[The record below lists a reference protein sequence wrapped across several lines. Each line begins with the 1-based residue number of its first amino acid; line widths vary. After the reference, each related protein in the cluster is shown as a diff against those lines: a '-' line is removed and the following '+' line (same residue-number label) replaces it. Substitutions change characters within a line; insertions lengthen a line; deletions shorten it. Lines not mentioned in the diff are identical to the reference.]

1 MILHNMQLD
10 PQVVDM
16 SFKNKIL
23 SLIVFFAPNKS
34 CELIWGKQNTK
45 LHMEIRYALV
55 RT

>member
-16 SFKNKIL
+16 SLKIL